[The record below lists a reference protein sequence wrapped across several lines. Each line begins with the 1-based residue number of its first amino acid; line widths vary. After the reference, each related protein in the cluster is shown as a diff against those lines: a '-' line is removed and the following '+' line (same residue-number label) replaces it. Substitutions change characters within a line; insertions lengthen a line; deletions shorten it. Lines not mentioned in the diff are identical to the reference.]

1 MSDWVRIHFKEI
13 PKGDLLDYCIS
24 LSRNMVSS
32 AEEIIKKNIYYIPSI
47 RLCANFDT
55 DLDYKANW
63 READRNWLYHLF
75 SIHIVYWEKYN
86 LLGVIGET
94 PENMSK
100 EFVTIEFQNSTDQNY
115 DYNEWS
121 GISYF
126 ENVVKRLEHADANM
140 VSSYGYDI
148 DDINKDI
155 DYFRKTAVYSTIH
168 KELDIHNWLWKRE
181 GNFRTFSLQSIN
193 DDSTFFSLALK
204 LEAIRENSL
213 IP

>member
-1 MSDWVRIHFKEI
+1 MI
-13 PKGDLLDYCIS
+13 
-24 LSRNMVSS
+24 NS

-47 RLCANFDT
+47 RLCANVDT

-86 LLGVIGET
+86 LLGVIGEI
-94 PENMSK
+94 PENINK
-100 EFVTIEFQNSTDQNY
+100 ELVTIEFQNSTDQNY